1 MKRLYYVFNL
11 LLVIMIITLVFV
23 GNTKVY
29 GISIKT
35 KSLKTSDFNSVQFR
49 IDSPINDIANIISV
63 DNGLNNTNLY
73 KFTKEFSNNLVSGSI
88 ITDVLESFIGKMSAY
103 GPDCNGCSGK
113 VGGGQV
119 VTNGN
124 IYYNDSNYG
133 TVRIIAADKKY
144 PYGSIIRIKSNRGE
158 FLAIVMDRGGDIG
171 FGRRFDVDLLCDS
184 EASASSYG
192 TTYNVTFEVLRYGY

>member
-1 MKRLYYVFNL
+1 
-11 LLVIMIITLVFV
+11 
-23 GNTKVY
+23 
-29 GISIKT
+29 
-35 KSLKTSDFNSVQFR
+35 
-49 IDSPINDIANIISV
+49 
-63 DNGLNNTNLY
+63 
-73 KFTKEFSNNLVSGSI
+73 
-88 ITDVLESFIGKMSAY
+88 MSAY

-124 IYYNDSNYG
+124 IYYNDLNYG

>member
-29 GISIKT
+29 GISIKA

-49 IDSPINDIANIISV
+49 VDNPINDIANIISV

>member
-1 MKRLYYVFNL
+1 MKRLYYFFNIF
-11 LLVIMIITLVFV
+11 LVVIIIALIFID
-23 GNTKVY
+23 NSEVY
-29 GISIKT
+29 GLNIET
-35 KSLKTSDFNSVQFR
+35 KFLKTSDFNSLQFR
-49 IDSPINDIANIISV
+49 IDNPVDEIATSISF
-63 DNGLNNTNLY
+63 DKELNNNNLNQ
-73 KFTKEFSNNLVSGSI
+73 FTKDFSDNLVTGGI
-88 ITDVLESFIGKMSAY
+88 ITDVLESFTGKMSAY
-103 GPDCNGCSGK
+103 GPDCQGCSGK
-113 VGGGQV
+113 VGGGQI

-171 FGRRFDVDLLCDS
+171 FGKRFDVDLLCES
-184 EASASSYG
+184 EASASNYG